1 MPRTKGHEGAGCGR
15 RTPERAVIVR
25 AMTDHEDLRQ
35 RVHDDFDRVRDEL
48 EGLVRI
54 PSVSFPG
61 FDPAHVQASAEATA
75 EILEA
80 SGAQGVRLLELEGA
94 APAVFAD
101 VPGPAGAPRVL
112 LYAHHDVQPP
122 GPEEAWLSPPFEP
135 AEREGRLYGR
145 GSCDDKAGVVVHAAA
160 LRAHGARPPVGVK
173 VFIEGEEEAGSPNLG
188 RFLEAH
194 GNDLAADVIVLAD
207 TSNWDTGVP
216 GLTTTLRGLVDC
228 AVEVRV
234 ADHAVHSGMYGG
246 PVPDAITALA
256 RLLATLHDERGNVA
270 VPGLATGERPAADL
284 TEDEYRADIGA
295 RPGLRLIGEG
305 SITERLWVKPAVA
318 VLGLDAPRVDEA
330 SNQIVPVARAKVSLR
345 LAPGDDAH
353 RARDALAKHLETNAP
368 WGAEVTVH
376 PGGAGEPH
384 RVRAEGP
391 VYDAARRAFRDA
403 WGVDPVDIGAGGSIP
418 FVADFAARWPE
429 GALLLTGVED
439 RRGHAHAENESIDLL
454 ELERAC
460 LAEALLLR
468 YLVP

>member
-160 LRAHGARPPVGVK
+160 LRAHG
-173 VFIEGEEEAGSPNLG
+173 
-188 RFLEAH
+188 
-194 GNDLAADVIVLAD
+194 NDLAADVIVLAD

-256 RLLATLHDERGNVA
+256 RLL
-270 VPGLATGERPAADL
+270 
-284 TEDEYRADIGA
+284 
-295 RPGLRLIGEG
+295 
-305 SITERLWVKPAVA
+305 
-318 VLGLDAPRVDEA
+318 
-330 SNQIVPVARAKVSLR
+330 
-345 LAPGDDAH
+345 
-353 RARDALAKHLETNAP
+353 
-368 WGAEVTVH
+368 
-376 PGGAGEPH
+376 
-384 RVRAEGP
+384 
-391 VYDAARRAFRDA
+391 
-403 WGVDPVDIGAGGSIP
+403 
-418 FVADFAARWPE
+418 
-429 GALLLTGVED
+429 
-439 RRGHAHAENESIDLL
+439 
-454 ELERAC
+454 
-460 LAEALLLR
+460 
-468 YLVP
+468 